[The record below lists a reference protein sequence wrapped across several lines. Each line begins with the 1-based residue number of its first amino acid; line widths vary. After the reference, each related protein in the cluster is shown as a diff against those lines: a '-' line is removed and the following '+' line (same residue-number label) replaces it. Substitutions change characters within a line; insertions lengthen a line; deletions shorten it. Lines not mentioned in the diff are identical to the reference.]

1 MHQFENET
9 KKFLEELKNGS
20 SNILVAIRVRPLNQ
34 KERSVS
40 EFETIRILDGKMIVL
55 MDPESEREDELL
67 RKNRLKETN
76 FAFDFVFDQWAPQQK
91 IYENTT
97 EFLLEGVLE
106 GFNTTVFCY
115 GATGSGKTF
124 TMIGTQQDVGLMP
137 RALQSL
143 FNYSQSDRFK
153 ETQFK
158 VSYVEIYNENI
169 RDLLTSED
177 KNLEIREDKNNGI
190 QIAGVIEIE
199 VKTVTEVL
207 SLLKVGNRNRSKE
220 ATDAN
225 KESSRSH
232 AILQVQVEC
241 KDKASGLQE
250 QIIQSKFSLVDL
262 AGSERAAN
270 TNNRGQR
277 MIEGANINKSLLVL
291 GNCIQSLSEANEKG
305 IKNPFIPF
313 RNSKLTRLLKDSLG
327 GNCRTVMISNVTPA
341 VSSFE
346 ETYNTLV
353 YANRAKNIKTV
364 ANRNVLVA
372 QNHISNYAL
381 LIQNLRQENEELK
394 QLIQQQQLNSITPQA
409 RLPSINQ
416 KTVPVPPLNLKQQV
430 NELESMINQNIS
442 DIIEAKNNLYDIE
455 QQQNHIQQNIGFLQY
470 QKGRSLDKFDQM
482 KLMEKI
488 DNAKTQKAILKQS
501 EDDMKQQLLE
511 YDIKK
516 VDIQK
521 QVQQIPDLNQKNYLQ
536 GIIKQGEL
544 KIENIDIQIQEKRRR
559 YQESI
564 QDDQV
569 RQLRTQIHQQQQIKH
584 IQSAKSKSSQ
594 QNGPKKVPSL
604 PGVDSPYYQIS
615 GGQTYAIQ
623 SKHQKQKSHLKLP
636 PVLQM
641 AQLQKSPKTQNSSLN
656 NKNSNLLD
664 NPLKYRMAQRYTTRL
679 NRPPSYRP
687 PSSSRKSALGKYVNR
702 SLDIGSGRES
712 VNKSSGDLQNSV
724 SLRKLKKLHQEYQQ
738 QRFERVVSGKKN
750 QKSMPYFG
758 SKILLPGMVHKSPY
772 VKNFQNN
779 QEPIEL
785 KKERLKML
793 NINLKAQY
801 GDKFSL
807 QN

>member
-55 MDPESEREDELL
+55 MDPESEREDDLL

-76 FAFDFVFDQWAPQQK
+76 FAFDFVFDQWTPQQK

-124 TMIGTQQDVGLMP
+124 TMIGTQQETGLMP

-143 FNYSQSDRFK
+143 FNYSESDRFK
-153 ETQFK
+153 DTQFK

-190 QIAGVIEIE
+190 QISGVIEID
-199 VKTVTEVL
+199 VKTVNEVL

-232 AILQVQVEC
+232 AILQIQVEC
-241 KDKASGLQE
+241 KDKAAGLQE

-270 TNNRGQR
+270 TNNRGLR
-277 MIEGANINKSLLVL
+277 MVEGANINKSLLVL

-327 GNCRTVMISNVTPA
+327 GNCRTVMISNVTPS

-394 QLIQQQQLNSITPQA
+394 LLIQQQQLNSFTPQTK
-409 RLPSINQ
+409 LPIINQ
-416 KTVPVPPLNLKQQV
+416 KTTPVPQLSLKQQV
-430 NELESMINQNIS
+430 NELETTINQNVS
-442 DIIEAKNNLYDIE
+442 DIVEAKNKLYDLE
-455 QQQNHIQQNIGFLQY
+455 QQQNHYQQNITFLQI
-470 QKGRSLDKFDQM
+470 QKGRTQDKFDQM
-482 KLMEKI
+482 KLLEKI
-488 DNAKTQKAILKQS
+488 DNAKTQKAIFKQC
-501 EDDMKQQLLE
+501 EDDLKQQLLE
-511 YDIKK
+511 YDIRK
-516 VDIQK
+516 VDISK
-521 QVQQIPDLNQKNYLQ
+521 QVLQIQDTNQKNYLQ

-544 KIENIDIQIQEKRRR
+544 KIENVELQIQEKRRR
-559 YQESI
+559 YQETI

-569 RQLRTQIHQQQQIKH
+569 RQLRTQIHQQQQAKQ

-604 PGVDSPYYQIS
+604 PGVDSPYYSIT
-615 GGQTYAIQ
+615 GGQTYAVQ
-623 SKHQKQKSHLKLP
+623 RHQKQKSHLKLP
-636 PVLQM
+636 PVLQIG
-641 AQLQKSPKTQNSSLN
+641 QLQKSPKTQNQSLI
-656 NKNSNLLD
+656 S
-664 NPLKYRMAQRYTTRL
+664 NPLKYRMAQRYTTRF

-687 PSSSRKSALGKYVNR
+687 PSSSRKSALGKYINR
-702 SLDIGSGRES
+702 SLDLGSGRES

-724 SLRKLKKLHQEYQQ
+724 SLRKLKKLHQNYQN
-738 QRFERVVSGKKN
+738 QRFERVMSGKKN
-750 QKSMPYFG
+750 QNSMPYFG

-779 QEPIEL
+779 YEPIEI

-801 GDKFSL
+801 GDKFLL